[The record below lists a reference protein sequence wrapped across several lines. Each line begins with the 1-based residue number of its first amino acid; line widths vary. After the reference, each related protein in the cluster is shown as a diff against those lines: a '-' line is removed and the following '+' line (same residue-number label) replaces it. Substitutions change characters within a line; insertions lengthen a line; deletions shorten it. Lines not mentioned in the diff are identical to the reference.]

1 LGWHDAAADGFT
13 GGHPLCPRLPRL
25 GAQDAFDEADAIYV
39 EISLE
44 VYRREAVRLMH
55 GEALRATR
63 DAAP

>member
-1 LGWHDAAADGFT
+1 MTPRPTALQEGIRCALDCRDSARETLSDAAYAV
-13 GGHPLCPRLPRL
+13 
-25 GAQDAFDEADAIYV
+25 YV

-63 DAAP
+63 DAE